1 MIKKLLFILTILTYF
16 ACGNLLYENNT
27 HKISNNIK
35 NYKVEHAKSYGLSAL
50 NDFENDFELIS
61 FDIEEDVEF
70 GDDLEKYTNSTSSNF
85 GLFSYS
91 KNQKIYNKTLFCI
104 LLKSIPLY
112 DLFCNWKLNLS

>member
-16 ACGNLLYENNT
+16 ACGNLLYGNNT
-27 HKISNNIK
+27 HKISNNFK

-104 LLKSIPLY
+104 LQKSIPLY

>member
-1 MIKKLLFILTILTYF
+1 MINKLLFILTILTYF
-16 ACGNLLYENNT
+16 ACGNLLYGNNT
-27 HKISNNIK
+27 HKISNNFK

-104 LLKSIPLY
+104 LQKSIPLY

>member
-1 MIKKLLFILTILTYF
+1 MTKKLLFLLTILTYF
-16 ACGNLLYENNT
+16 ACGNLAYGNNT
-27 HKISNNIK
+27 NKVSNNFK
-35 NYKVEHAKSYGLSAL
+35 NYKVEHAKSYSFSDL
-50 NDFENDFELIS
+50 NEIENDFEFIS

-70 GDDLEKYTNSTSSNF
+70 GDDLEKYTNSISSNF

-104 LLKSIPLY
+104 LQKSIPLY

>member
-1 MIKKLLFILTILTYF
+1 MTKKLLFLLTILTYF
-16 ACGNLLYENNT
+16 ACGNLLYGNNI
-27 HKISNNIK
+27 HKGSNNFK
-35 NYKVEHAKSYGLSAL
+35 NYKVEHAKSYGFSAL
-50 NDFENDFELIS
+50 NEIENDFEFIS

-70 GDDLEKYTNSTSSNF
+70 GDDLEKYSNSISSNF

-104 LLKSIPLY
+104 LQKSIPLY

>member
-1 MIKKLLFILTILTYF
+1 MTKKLLFLLTILTYF
-16 ACGNLLYENNT
+16 TCGNLLYGNNT
-27 HKISNNIK
+27 NKVSNNFK
-35 NYKVEHAKSYGLSAL
+35 NYKAEHAKSYGFSAL
-50 NDFENDFELIS
+50 NEIENDFEFIS

-70 GDDLEKYTNSTSSNF
+70 GDDLEKYSNSISSNF

-104 LLKSIPLY
+104 LQKSIPLY